1 MTPVTKAYL
10 PNKDKYKAYVDRIY
24 DTANQSL
31 AVIKPNT
38 NNTSLKIKNRQAW

>member
-24 DTANQSL
+24 DTANQEL
-31 AVIKPNT
+31 AAMQF
-38 NNTSLKIKNRQAW
+38 KIKNHQAWL